1 MQLVLTT
8 LAFLLAALSAAP
20 QSTTTDPRF
29 TVKMEVDPEYTI
41 ESKFTITNQSQIP
54 ITAVLIACDSRV
66 PPGRPP
72 GYVRYRTDSLIGDSV
87 QILYQ
92 ESTIL
97 KIHRPDFVSMTC
109 KQDFSVRAV
118 LFSDGSSFGESTWVD
133 EILQRRRSIL
143 QSTEELLSFLQN
155 AKNSGTTKAQLT
167 AQLRKLDEGPFLA
180 TMPDHTI
187 EPEGTPS
194 IYYDVSRN
202 LLRDRDNPKDSPVSQ
217 SFVDELS
224 APLLDQRQL
233 LLYAKP
239 AIPGLPQDLDPAA
252 APPPDI
258 TIKFPDALGSE
269 DDASIGNMISVFYT
283 LNAKGQKEKSLYDR
297 FSPGDEDTLKIHAL
311 VAGHPAS
318 SVKVAI
324 YAPGCQIKIINV
336 ADPSAYSGR
345 EIFQCVKLPTIKFSG
360 QILSSDLL
368 FGKKYAVQI
377 MLHNPGDDETP
388 WFDVYLSDDTTVDES
403 GIFHIDMPDFS
414 QDPVC
419 SEHGVTLQ
427 FFAGQFPV
435 DIYTIAI
442 LTAQNGSADS
452 EGNLRLVSD
461 YGGPVTFQP
470 QPKKK

>member
-1 MQLVLTT
+1 MKAA
-8 LAFLLAALSAAP
+8 LAILFLLAASSAAP
-20 QSTTTDPRF
+20 QTTTPDPRF
-29 TVKMEVDPEYTI
+29 TVKMEVDPEDTI

-54 ITAVLIACDSRV
+54 ITAVLIACDGRHSPGI
-66 PPGRPP
+66 PPH
-72 GYVRYRTDSLIGDSV
+72 YVRYRTDSLIDDSV

-92 ESTIL
+92 ESTIF
-97 KIHRPDFVSMTC
+97 KVHRPDFVSMTC
-109 KQDFSVRAV
+109 NQDSLRAV
-118 LFSDGSSFGESTWVD
+118 LFADGSSFGESIWVD
-133 EILQRRRSIL
+133 EILKRRQSIL
-143 QSTEELLSFLQN
+143 QSTEELLNFLQS

-167 AQLRKLDEGPFLA
+167 AQLRKLEEGPSPTA
-180 TMPDHTI
+180 MPNRTI
-187 EPEGTPS
+187 EPEDDPS
-194 IYYDVSRN
+194 IYRDALRT
-202 LLRDRDNPKDSPVSQ
+202 LMRDRDNPKDSPVSQ
-217 SFVDELS
+217 SLVDELS

-233 LLYAKP
+233 LLYARP

-252 APPPDI
+252 APPSDI
-258 TIKFPDALGSE
+258 TIKFPAALGSE

-283 LNAKGQKEKSLYDR
+283 LNAKGQQEKSLYDR

-324 YAPGCQIKIINV
+324 YAPGCQIRIINV
-336 ADPSAYSGR
+336 LDPSTYSGR
-345 EIFQCVKLPTIKFSG
+345 EAFQCVKLPTIKFSG

-377 MLHNPGDDETP
+377 LLHNPGDDETP

-419 SEHGVTLQ
+419 SARGVTIQ

-435 DIYTIAI
+435 DINTIAI
-442 LTAQNGSADS
+442 LAAENGSADS